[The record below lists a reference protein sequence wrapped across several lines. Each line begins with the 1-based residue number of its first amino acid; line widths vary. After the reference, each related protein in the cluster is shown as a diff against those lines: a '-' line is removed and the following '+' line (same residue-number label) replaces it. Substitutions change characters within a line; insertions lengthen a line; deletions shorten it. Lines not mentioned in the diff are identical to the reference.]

1 MKNNI
6 KSVQSKTPSVIALAL
21 LACGLSIVLNA
32 QTIWDDYMCE
42 TGSVHY
48 SCEDSNNCEG
58 GCVMTMSTSPRSNC
72 TAHPGGQCP
81 VLGGQEPLLVFL
93 FKGTCTG
100 PDYDFNCGCQ
110 VPVGTEG
117 IPASIDYTCIE

>member
-58 GCVMTMSTSPRSNC
+58 GCVMTVSTSPRSSC
-72 TAHPGGQCP
+72 TAHPGGQCAN
-81 VLGGQEPLLVFL
+81 LGGQEPIAVLLFH
-93 FKGTCTG
+93 GTCTG
-100 PDYDFNCGCQ
+100 PDYNYNCGCQ
-110 VPVGTEG
+110 VNAGTEG
-117 IPASIDYTCIE
+117 IPGHSVAKCIE